1 MSGADLYEDDYPHG
15 TVEGYNNGC
24 KGGSCPAGVEYGLSC
39 KTAKAKSHGDF
50 QYQKLAKTGATVPEI
65 AEALGLIGT
74 APSAPR
80 TKKPGADKLTGNRP
94 KPPAPKPPKPPA
106 PQPPKPPAPQPEQ
119 SVAGVPDEVATS
131 ADDGGRP
138 IPEKYLPAEGS
149 PQARR
154 LWDAAAQQ
162 IATASE
168 PAANSEVPTTAS
180 ASAEASTAEIRAWA
194 RHRGYEIG
202 SKGAIPKRIRDHY
215 AEAHRDA
222 DAEPAADADTSPAPT
237 DLPTADVTPADP
249 APAVTAAATTSSDDT
264 TPSSSTAVESIQP
277 HLADTA
283 IHQAQQERD
292 RARATGIRLEQELA
306 HVQELLKQEIA
317 DGTSLAQELL
327 NEVGKVIALEER
339 LDRRTRERDE
349 AETRALVAERATTFI
364 LRKWAAERADAEAA
378 HALILDQ
385 ARTINHLSDALAPP
399 RWTTQHGVQLEDL
412 PAEIQPRI
420 MSVDQARELATS
432 WLPRT

>member
-1 MSGADLYEDDYPHG
+1 MSGADLWEDNYPHG

-80 TKKPGADKLTGNRP
+80 TKKPSANKRTGNRP
-94 KPPAPKPPKPPA
+94 T
-106 PQPPKPPAPQPEQ
+106 PPAPQPEQ
-119 SVAGVPDEVATS
+119 PAADAPGEVSTS
-131 ADDGGRP
+131 ADEGGRP
-138 IPEKYLPAEGS
+138 VPEKYLPAEGS
-149 PQARR
+149 PQARQ
-154 LWDAAAQQ
+154 LWDAAAKQ

-168 PAANSEVPTTAS
+168 PAANQEVPTTPPVPAKP
-180 ASAEASTAEIRAWA
+180 STAEIRAWA
-194 RHRGYEIG
+194 RGRGYEIG

-215 AEAHRDA
+215 DEAHGQA
-222 DAEPAADADTSPAPT
+222 NVGPAADAGTTPAAPAVSK
-237 DLPTADVTPADP
+237 ADVAPADP
-249 APAVTAAATTSSDDT
+249 ASAVTATAAPASDDT
-264 TPSSSTAVESIQP
+264 TPNSPTAVEMIQP
-277 HLADTA
+277 HGADTA
-283 IHQAQQERD
+283 TRQLLQERD

-306 HVQELLKQEIA
+306 HVQELLEQERA
-317 DGTSLAQELL
+317 EGMSVAQELL

-385 ARTINHLSDALAPP
+385 ARTINHLSDALAPA
-399 RWTTQHGVQLEDL
+399 RWTTQHAVNLEDV
-412 PAEIQPRI
+412 PAVIQPRI
-420 MSVDQARELATS
+420 MSVAQARDAATA
-432 WLPRT
+432 

>member
-1 MSGADLYEDDYPHG
+1 MSGADLWEDNYPHG

-50 QYQKLAKTGATVPEI
+50 QYQKLAKTGASVPEI

-80 TKKPGADKLTGNRP
+80 TKKPGANQLTGNG
-94 KPPAPKPPKPPA
+94 PKPPKPSA
-106 PQPPKPPAPQPEQ
+106 PPAPQPEQ
-119 SVAGVPDEVATS
+119 SVAGAPDEVATS
-131 ADDGGRP
+131 ADEGGSP
-138 IPEKYLPAEGS
+138 IPEKYLPAESS

-162 IATASE
+162 ITTASE
-168 PAANSEVPTTAS
+168 PAANSEVPTTAP

-249 APAVTAAATTSSDDT
+249 APAFTAAAATSSDDT

-277 HLADTA
+277 DLADTA

-292 RARATGIRLEQELA
+292 RARATGIRLEQELT

-349 AETRALVAERATTFI
+349 AETRALIAERATTFI

-385 ARTINHLSDALAPP
+385 ARTINHLSDALAPA
-399 RWTTQHGVQLEDL
+399 RWTTQHGVKLDDL

-420 MSVDQARELATS
+420 MSVDQARVLATP
-432 WLPRT
+432 WPRT

>member
-1 MSGADLYEDDYPHG
+1 MSGADLWEDNYPHG

-80 TKKPGADKLTGNRP
+80 SKKPNASKLTGNRP
-94 KPPAPKPPKPPA
+94 TPPT
-106 PQPPKPPAPQPEQ
+106 PQPEQ
-119 SVAGVPDEVATS
+119 PASGAPGEVVPS
-131 ADDGGRP
+131 ADEGGRP
-138 IPEKYLPAEGS
+138 IPEKYLPAEPS
-149 PQARR
+149 PQARQ

-162 IATASE
+162 ISTASE
-168 PAANSEVPTTAS
+168 PAANSEVPPTPPAP
-180 ASAEASTAEIRAWA
+180 AEPSTAEIRAWA
-194 RHRGYEIG
+194 RGRGYEIG

-215 AEAHRDA
+215 ADAHRHA
-222 DAEPAADADTSPAPT
+222 DVDPAADAETTPATPTAPKEDIAPT
-237 DLPTADVTPADP
+237 DP
-249 APAVTAAATTSSDDT
+249 APAVTAAAAMSSDDT
-264 TPSSSTAVESIQP
+264 TPSISTAVEAIQP

-306 HVQELLKQEIA
+306 HVQEMLEQERA
-317 DGTSLAQELL
+317 EGTSIAQELL

-349 AETRALVAERATTFI
+349 AETRASVAERATAFI

-385 ARTINHLSDALAPP
+385 ARTINHLSDALAPA
-399 RWTTQHGVQLEDL
+399 RWTTQHGVKLDDL
-412 PAEIQPRI
+412 PAEVQPRI
-420 MSVDQARELATS
+420 LSVDQARELATP
-432 WLPRT
+432 WPRT